1 MPSFVE
7 QLQTAAR
14 PRADAR
20 RNSDKLVV
28 AARAALDEHGL
39 AATTRDVARRAGVGL
54 GTLYRRFPSLDGLFT
69 ALVLDLLAE
78 LTALAEAGRHDP
90 DAAAAFSS
98 FATRYVR
105 LLSTSRGL
113 HEALSRP
120 RQPELTAQVLR
131 LSAAVRRLVRH
142 AQERGAVR
150 ADLDWRDVAF
160 AFASAVPA
168 EHTVGVPARPDQWRR
183 TLDVVLAGLAES
195 GTALAASA
203 DPAR

>member
-7 QLQTAAR
+7 QLRAADQ

-20 RNSDKLVV
+20 RNADKLLA
-28 AARAALDEHGL
+28 AARAALDEQGL

-54 GTLYRRFPSLDGLFT
+54 GTLYRRFPSLDSVFT
-69 ALVLDLLAE
+69 AIVLDLVAE
-78 LTALAEAGRHDP
+78 LTALADAGRHDP
-90 DAAAAFSS
+90 DPAAAFGA
-98 FATRYVR
+98 FATRYVQ

-113 HEALSRP
+113 NEALSRP

-142 AQERGAVR
+142 AQEHGTVR
-150 ADLDWRDVAF
+150 EDLDWRDVAF
-160 AFASAVPA
+160 ALASAVPA

-183 TLDVVLAGLAES
+183 TLDVVLAGLARPHP
-195 GTALAASA
+195 A
-203 DPAR
+203 DDER